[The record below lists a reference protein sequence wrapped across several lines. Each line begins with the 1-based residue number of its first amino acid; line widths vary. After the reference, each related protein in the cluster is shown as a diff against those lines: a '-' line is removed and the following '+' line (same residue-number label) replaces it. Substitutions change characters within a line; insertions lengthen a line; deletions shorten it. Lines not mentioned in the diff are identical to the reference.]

1 MTQGDWGG
9 AMGLGSGVWGGGCRK
24 KPARGGSALDIY
36 DTPNGTSPAL
46 PWGKDDFRELPW
58 GDYGAV

>member
-9 AMGLGSGVWGGGCRK
+9 AMGLGSGEGCRK

-46 PWGKDDFRELPW
+46 PWGKEDFRELPW

>member
-1 MTQGDWGG
+1 MTQGDWGE
-9 AMGLGSGVWGGGCRK
+9 AMGLGSGEGGRK

-46 PWGKDDFRELPW
+46 PWGKEDFRELPW

>member
-1 MTQGDWGG
+1 MTGEGQWVW
-9 AMGLGSGVWGGGCRK
+9 GLGSGEGGRK
-24 KPARGGSALDIY
+24 KPARGGSALDID

-46 PWGKDDFRELPW
+46 PWGKEDFRELPW